1 MTPADS
7 RRLSNSTIV
16 DHILESEGWPAFTN
30 DPDDAGG
37 ATKGGIT
44 LATLRDHFNDPGLTA
59 DDLQDLDEAEARE
72 IYEEAYI
79 VEPGFVEIPDP
90 LLRWQ
95 VVDCGVLSGTARAVE
110 WLQRAICEAHAD
122 IAIDG
127 IWGPQTEGA
136 VQHADPHRTGLWL
149 AHFRIRYL
157 GSIISSNHRQRE
169 SGHTSQDWSKY
180 AGGWMNRA
188 TMFIEMEATR

>member
-1 MTPADS
+1 MLT
-7 RRLSNSTIV
+7 NSQIV
-16 DHILESEGWPAFTN
+16 DHILEAEGWPAYTD
-30 DPDDAGG
+30 DPNDAGQQ
-37 ATKGGIT
+37 TKGGIT
-44 LATLRDHFNDPGLTA
+44 LATLQDYLSDSTLTA
-59 DDLQDLDEAEARE
+59 EDLQDLDKATARDIYAER
-72 IYEEAYI
+72 YI
-79 VEPGFVEIPDP
+79 VEPGFDGIPDP

-95 VVDCGVLSGTARAVE
+95 VVDCGVLSGTHRAIE

-136 VQHADPHRTGLWL
+136 VQHADPHQTGLWL

-157 GSIISSNHRQRE
+157 GSIISSNYRRRLHRE
-169 SGHTSQDWSKY
+169 TSQDWSKF

-188 TMFIEMEATR
+188 TMFLAKEATR